1 MYGFDIAAIVIP
13 SVFFRKLKRGVKP
26 VIIALEVF
34 VIGLSIAS
42 FVLWLLTAAGVA
54 PYVLV
59 WIAMGLTIGCLVFS
73 IVNIV
78 LALTCRQL
86 RQPIYNNYY
95 NQQYQQ
101 QYYGYQQPQHQ
112 PQPQPQPQPAPAQV
126 YEQPAPQ
133 PSKPNL
139 DYIDEIKRLKELLD
153 MNAISVEEFENKKK
167 QLLGL

>member
-1 MYGFDIAAIVIP
+1 MYGFDIAGIVIP
-13 SVFFRKLKRGVKP
+13 SIFLRKLRRGVRP
-26 VIIALEVF
+26 VIIFFEVF
-34 VIGLSIAS
+34 IIGLSIAS
-42 FVLWLLTAAGVA
+42 FVLWVLTSAGVA
-54 PYVLV
+54 PDVLV

-78 LALTCRQL
+78 LALTCRQP

-101 QYYGYQQPQHQ
+101 QYYGYQHPQH
-112 PQPQPQPQPAPAQV
+112 QPQPQPAPAQV